1 MSVISKRTAL
11 ATAFAMTLAGTG
23 VASAADLAGIQKAD
37 AQIQQDAVKS
47 QKKINKLYDQAQDML
62 FDYRLVVDE
71 YETLKSYNDYYAGLV
86 ADQEANIASLQTQIG
101 GIEKTKQGVIPLTF
115 KMIETMDQFVELDV
129 PFSIDERRARVARL
143 KEVMGDSNVSTAEKY
158 RLVLDAYQIENEYGN
173 KMAAYEGKLN
183 IEGKELTVDFFHLG
197 RVVFLAQSLDQ
208 KNGWVWD
215 NASRGW
221 KALPDESMRSVA
233 NAIKMA
239 RKQAAPDLLKL
250 PVRTAEGAE

>member
-11 ATAFAMTLAGTG
+11 ATAFAVAMAGTG

-37 AQIQQDAVKS
+37 EQIQKDAVKS

-62 FDYRLVVDE
+62 YDYRLVVDE

-101 GIEKTKQGVIPLTF
+101 GIEKTKQGIIPLTF
-115 KMIETMDQFVELDV
+115 KMIDTMEQFIELDV
-129 PFSIDERRARVARL
+129 PFSIDERRSRVARL

-183 IEGKELTVDFFHLG
+183 IDGKELTVDFFHLG

-208 KNGWVWD
+208 KSGWVWD
-215 NASRGW
+215 NNARTW
-221 KALPDESMRSVA
+221 KALPDDNMRSVA

-250 PVRTAEGAE
+250 PVQTAEGAE